1 MYACPPGDERMLRA
15 NVQTPFMVVVTF
27 VTASSVNASWRELP
41 VQNAAVIH
49 VVCKRGE
56 MAEAECPHTK
66 LVIEQRLLLRTS
78 VTG

>member
-41 VQNAAVIH
+41 VQNAAVIQY
-49 VVCKRGE
+49 VN
-56 MAEAECPHTK
+56 AESWRRPSALT
-66 LVIEQRLLLRTS
+66 LNW
-78 VTG
+78 